1 MSSRSPRPQ
10 PLTPALL
17 RTWPLPLKADD
28 DKHDRGTV
36 LVIAGNERTP
46 GAALLAGLGALRA
59 GAGRVQIASVAGNA
73 GSLGVA
79 VPEALVQGLPATPA
93 GAIDPGAAVDVL
105 GGLTG
110 QADIVLF
117 GPGFDDMEATRLLL
131 EGVLPLVSPE
141 AIIIFD
147 ALATKALTPE
157 ATSELTAHLVFTPNE
172 EEAASLVQG
181 DPSNLT
187 HGDLAEAAASR
198 YGAVMTV
205 SGQVASPDGRRWMTE
220 TAVPGLG
227 TSGSGDGA
235 AARCADPVQAACW
248 GTYLHVAAG
257 TRLAERIGAVGY
269 LARELLDEVPHV
281 MEEVMAVN

>member
-1 MSSRSPRPQ
+1 
-10 PLTPALL
+10 
-17 RTWPLPLKADD
+17 
-28 DKHDRGTV
+28 
-36 LVIAGNERTP
+36 LVVAGNERTP

-59 GAGRVQIASVAGNA
+59 GAGRVQIASVDGNA

-93 GAIDPGAAVDVL
+93 GAIDPAAAVDVL

-117 GPGFDDMEATRLLL
+117 GPGFDDLEATRLLL
-131 EGVLPLVSPE
+131 EGLLPLVSRE

-147 ALATKALTPE
+147 ALATKALTAE
-157 ATSELTAHLVFTPNE
+157 ATSKLTAHLVFTPNE
-172 EEAASLVQG
+172 EEAASLV
-181 DPSNLT
+181 PSKLT
-187 HGDLAEAAASR
+187 DGDLAEAAASR
-198 YGAVMTV
+198 FGAVVTV

-227 TSGSGDGA
+227 TSGSGDVRCGIVAGA
-235 AARCADPVQAACW
+235 GARCGDPEQAACW

-257 TRLAERIGAVGY
+257 ARLAARIGAVGY

-281 MEEVMAVN
+281 MEEVMAAD